1 MAQLLVL
8 PIFAPADVA
17 HITQLEWNA
26 WRDDV
31 DDYAVQQ
38 GNILGPLDPARAL
51 LVGNVPVEYTANPVA
66 ATQRLYAAMLTT
78 QWMMNM
84 DALLAAARAD
94 QAQQQ
99 AVAAAAQQPAAPA
112 APAPILP
119 PAGLDNA
126 QLYQLMMN
134 HQADMAQQQQQ
145 QLQRHI
151 KAALP
156 SKYTGKME
164 EALPFLRNCENYFLL
179 NPLNDTQKVTFT
191 LQLIEG
197 EALNWRT
204 TMLGELENPIRPA
217 WADHWITFK
226 VNFSTRFADPHE
238 AQKAIDKLMSGTL
251 RQSTTARRFI
261 DEVVD
266 LCNKAG
272 WNTEQQWMAMI
283 RRGISTDVARG
294 MAASYPA
301 NYY

>member
-8 PIFAPADVA
+8 PIFAPVDVA

-51 LVGNVPVEYTANPVA
+51 LVGNVPVEYPANPAA

-78 QWMMNM
+78 QWLMNM

-99 AVAAAAQQPAAPA
+99 AVAAAQPPAAPA
-112 APAPILP
+112 APAPVLP

-134 HQADMAQQQQQ
+134 HQAAMAQQHQQQLQQLLAQQQQQ
-145 QLQRHI
+145 QQHQQQQQQQQQQQCHI

-156 SKYTGKME
+156 TKYTGKME
-164 EALPFLRNCENYFLL
+164 EALPFLRNCKNYFLL
-179 NPLNDTQKVTFT
+179 NPLNDTQRATFT
-191 LQLIEG
+191 LQLVE
-197 EALNWRT
+197 
-204 TMLGELENPIRPA
+204 
-217 WADHWITFK
+217 
-226 VNFSTRFADPHE
+226 
-238 AQKAIDKLMSGTL
+238 
-251 RQSTTARRFI
+251 
-261 DEVVD
+261 
-266 LCNKAG
+266 
-272 WNTEQQWMAMI
+272 
-283 RRGISTDVARG
+283 
-294 MAASYPA
+294 
-301 NYY
+301 